1 MKTIALRF
9 ADNYAPKEGTIK
21 LHQEIIDNNG
31 YVWYGKFG
39 NTLSQKNIDLLMSQ
53 PEKKIL
59 LIKSGFPDR
68 YWIYFDEIK
77 KEKPQDVNN
86 IPEYYRYN
94 TDKIK
99 CWFRIIKIERAENN
113 VMSKFIISSS
123 RMPLS
128 EASKHSLNPY
138 FVIETGGDK
147 NEWL

>member
-1 MKTIALRF
+1 MRTIALRF

-21 LHQEIIDNNG
+21 LHQEIINNNG

-39 NTLSQKNIDLLMSQ
+39 NTLFQKNIDLLMSH
-53 PEKKIL
+53 PDRKFF

-68 YWIYFDEIK
+68 YWAYFDEIVK
-77 KEKPQDVNN
+77 DKPKDINN
-86 IPEYYRYN
+86 IPEYYRNN

-99 CWFRIIKIERAENN
+99 CWFKIRKIERTENN

-123 RMPLS
+123 KMPLS

-138 FVIETGGDK
+138 FVIETDGDK
-147 NEWL
+147 NV

>member
-21 LHQEIIDNNG
+21 LHQEIINTNG

-53 PEKKIL
+53 PDRRIL
-59 LIKSGFPDR
+59 LIKSGFPER
-68 YWIYFDEIK
+68 YWAYFEEIK
-77 KEKPQDVNN
+77 KEKPQDVEN
-86 IPEYYRYN
+86 IPEYYREN
-94 TDKIK
+94 TDKIR
-99 CWFRIIKIERAENN
+99 CWFKIKKIDKAENN

-123 RMPLS
+123 KMPLS

-138 FVIETGGDK
+138 FIIETGGDR
-147 NEWL
+147 NE

>member
-1 MKTIALRF
+1 MRTIALRF

-21 LHQEIIDNNG
+21 LHQEVINNNG

-53 PEKKIL
+53 PDRKFL

-68 YWIYFDEIK
+68 YWAYFDEIVK
-77 KEKPQDVNN
+77 DKPKDIDN
-86 IPEYYRYN
+86 IPEYYRNN

-99 CWFRIIKIERAENN
+99 CWFKIRKIERTENN

-123 RMPLS
+123 KMLLS

-138 FVIETGGDK
+138 FVIETDGDK
-147 NEWL
+147 NV

>member
-1 MKTIALRF
+1 MRTIALRF

-21 LHQEIIDNNG
+21 LHQEIINNNG

-53 PEKKIL
+53 PDRKFL

-68 YWIYFDEIK
+68 YWAYFDEIVK
-77 KEKPQDVNN
+77 DKPKDISN
-86 IPEYYRYN
+86 IPEYYRNY

-99 CWFRIIKIERAENN
+99 CWFKIRKIERTENN

-123 RMPLS
+123 KMPLS

-138 FVIETGGDK
+138 FVIETDGDK
-147 NEWL
+147 NV

>member
-1 MKTIALRF
+1 MRTIALRF

-21 LHQEIIDNNG
+21 LHQEIINNNG
-31 YVWYGKFG
+31 YVWFGKFG

-53 PEKKIL
+53 PDRKFL

-68 YWIYFDEIK
+68 S
-77 KEKPQDVNN
+77 N
-86 IPEYYRYN
+86 IPEYYRNN

-99 CWFRIIKIERAENN
+99 CWFKIRKIERTENN

-123 RMPLS
+123 KMPLS

-138 FVIETGGDK
+138 FVIETDGDK
-147 NEWL
+147 NV

>member
-9 ADNYAPKEGTIK
+9 ADNYAPEEGTIK
-21 LHQEIIDNNG
+21 LHQEIINNNG

-53 PEKKIL
+53 PNKKIL

-68 YWIYFDEIK
+68 YWASFEEINRD
-77 KEKPQDVNN
+77 KPLDIDN
-86 IPEYYRYN
+86 IPEYYRNN

-99 CWFRIIKIERAENN
+99 CWFKITKFERAENN
-113 VMSKFIISSS
+113 IMSKFIISSS
-123 RMPLS
+123 KMPLS

-138 FVIETGGDK
+138 FVIETGGDH
-147 NEWL
+147 NE

>member
-21 LHQEIIDNNG
+21 LHQEIINSNG

-53 PEKKIL
+53 PDRKLL

-68 YWIYFDEIK
+68 YWAYFEEIIK
-77 KEKPQDVNN
+77 DKPQDIDN
-86 IPEYYRYN
+86 IPDYYRNN

-99 CWFRIIKIERAENN
+99 CWFKIRKIERAENN

-123 RMPLS
+123 KMPLS

-138 FVIETGGDK
+138 FVIETDGDK
-147 NEWL
+147 NV

>member
-1 MKTIALRF
+1 MRTIALRF

-21 LHQEIIDNNG
+21 LHQEIINNNG
-31 YVWYGKFG
+31 YVWHGKFG

-53 PEKKIL
+53 PDRKFL

-68 YWIYFDEIK
+68 YWAYFDEIVK
-77 KEKPQDVNN
+77 DKPKDINN
-86 IPEYYRYN
+86 IPEYYRNN

-99 CWFRIIKIERAENN
+99 CWFKIRKIERTENN

-123 RMPLS
+123 KMPLS

-138 FVIETGGDK
+138 FVIETDGDK
-147 NEWL
+147 NV

>member
-21 LHQEIIDNNG
+21 FHQEIINNNG

-53 PEKKIL
+53 PDKKIL
-59 LIKSGFPDR
+59 LIKSGFLDR
-68 YWIYFDEIK
+68 YWAYYEEIIK
-77 KEKPQDVNN
+77 DKPQDIEN
-86 IPEYYRYN
+86 IPEYYRNN

-99 CWFRIIKIERAENN
+99 CWFKIIKFERAENN

-123 RMPLS
+123 KMSLS
-128 EASKHSLNPY
+128 EDSKHSLNPY
-138 FVIETGGDK
+138 YYRNV
-147 NEWL
+147 W

>member
-21 LHQEIIDNNG
+21 LHQAIISENG

-53 PEKKIL
+53 PERKIL

-68 YWIYFDEIK
+68 YWAYFEDIK
-77 KEKPQDVNN
+77 KEKPFDNN
-86 IPEYYRYN
+86 TIPEYYRNN
-94 TDKIK
+94 TEKIK
-99 CWFRIIKIERAENN
+99 CWFKIVKFEKSENN

-123 RMPLS
+123 KMPLS

-138 FVIETGGDK
+138 FIIETGGEK
-147 NEWL
+147 NE

>member
-1 MKTIALRF
+1 MRTIALRF

-21 LHQEIIDNNG
+21 LHQEIINNNG

-53 PEKKIL
+53 PDRKFL

-68 YWIYFDEIK
+68 YWAYFDEIVK
-77 KEKPQDVNN
+77 DKPKDISN
-86 IPEYYRYN
+86 IPEYYRNN

-99 CWFRIIKIERAENN
+99 CWFKIRKIERTENN

-123 RMPLS
+123 KMPLF

-138 FVIETGGDK
+138 FVIETDGDK
-147 NEWL
+147 NV

>member
-1 MKTIALRF
+1 MRTIALRF

-21 LHQEIIDNNG
+21 LHQEIINNNG

-53 PEKKIL
+53 PDIKFL

-68 YWIYFDEIK
+68 YWAYFDEIVK
-77 KEKPQDVNN
+77 DKPKDINN
-86 IPEYYRYN
+86 IPEYYRNN

-99 CWFRIIKIERAENN
+99 CWFKIRKIERTENN

-123 RMPLS
+123 KMPLS

-138 FVIETGGDK
+138 FVIETDGDK
-147 NEWL
+147 NV

>member
-21 LHQEIIDNNG
+21 LHQEISEKNG
-31 YVWYGKFG
+31 YVWYSKFG

-53 PEKKIL
+53 PERKSL

-68 YWIYFDEIK
+68 YWAYFDEINR
-77 KEKPQDVNN
+77 ENPQDIEN
-86 IPEYYRYN
+86 IPEYYRNN
-94 TDKIK
+94 TEKVK
-99 CWFRIIKIERAENN
+99 CWFKIIKFERTENN

-123 RMPLS
+123 KMPLS

-138 FVIETGGDK
+138 FVIETGDSR
-147 NEWL
+147 NE

>member
-9 ADNYAPKEGTIK
+9 ADNYAPEEGTIK
-21 LHQEIIDNNG
+21 LHQEIINNNG

-53 PEKKIL
+53 PNKKIL

-68 YWIYFDEIK
+68 YWASFEEINRD
-77 KEKPQDVNN
+77 KPLDIDN
-86 IPEYYRYN
+86 IPEYYRNN

-99 CWFRIIKIERAENN
+99 CWFKITKFERAENN

-123 RMPLS
+123 KMPLS

-138 FVIETGGDK
+138 FVIETGGDH
-147 NEWL
+147 NE

>member
-1 MKTIALRF
+1 MRTIALRF

-21 LHQEIIDNNG
+21 LHQEIINNNG

-53 PEKKIL
+53 PDRKFL

-68 YWIYFDEIK
+68 YWAYFDEIVK
-77 KEKPQDVNN
+77 DKPKDINN
-86 IPEYYRYN
+86 IPEYYRNN

-99 CWFRIIKIERAENN
+99 CWFKIKKIERTENN

-123 RMPLS
+123 KMPLS

-138 FVIETGGDK
+138 FVIETDGDK
-147 NEWL
+147 NV

>member
-21 LHQEIIDNNG
+21 LHQEIINNNG

-53 PEKKIL
+53 PNKKIL

-68 YWIYFDEIK
+68 YWASFEEINRD
-77 KEKPQDVNN
+77 KPLDIDN
-86 IPEYYRYN
+86 IPEYYRNN

-99 CWFRIIKIERAENN
+99 CWFKITKFERAENN

-123 RMPLS
+123 KMPLS

-138 FVIETGGDK
+138 FVIETGGDH
-147 NEWL
+147 NE

>member
-21 LHQEIIDNNG
+21 LHQEVINNNG

-53 PEKKIL
+53 SERKIL
-59 LIKSGFPDR
+59 LIKSGFPER
-68 YWIYFDEIK
+68 YWAYFEKIT
-77 KEKPQDVNN
+77 KEKPYN
-86 IPEYYRYN
+86 IETIPKYYRNN
-94 TDKIK
+94 TEKIK
-99 CWFRIIKIERAENN
+99 CWFKITKIERADNN

-123 RMPLS
+123 KTPLS

-147 NEWL
+147 VE

>member
-1 MKTIALRF
+1 MRTIALRF

-21 LHQEIIDNNG
+21 LHQEIINNNG

-53 PEKKIL
+53 PDRKFL

-68 YWIYFDEIK
+68 YWAYFDEIVRD
-77 KEKPQDVNN
+77 KPKDINN
-86 IPEYYRYN
+86 IPEYYRNN

-99 CWFRIIKIERAENN
+99 CWFKIRKIERTENN

-123 RMPLS
+123 KMPLS

-138 FVIETGGDK
+138 FVIEMDGDK
-147 NEWL
+147 NV

>member
-1 MKTIALRF
+1 MRTIALRF

-21 LHQEIIDNNG
+21 LHQEIINNNG

-53 PEKKIL
+53 PDRKFL

-68 YWIYFDEIK
+68 YWAYFDEIVK
-77 KEKPQDVNN
+77 DKTKDISN
-86 IPEYYRYN
+86 IPEYYRNY

-99 CWFRIIKIERAENN
+99 CWFKIRKIERTENN

-123 RMPLS
+123 KMPLS

-138 FVIETGGDK
+138 FVIETDGDK
-147 NEWL
+147 NV

>member
-1 MKTIALRF
+1 MRTIALRF

-21 LHQEIIDNNG
+21 LYQEIINNNG

-53 PEKKIL
+53 PDRKFL

-68 YWIYFDEIK
+68 YWAYFDEIVK
-77 KEKPQDVNN
+77 DKPKDINN
-86 IPEYYRYN
+86 IPEYYRNN

-99 CWFRIIKIERAENN
+99 CWFKIRKIERTENN

-123 RMPLS
+123 KMPLS

-138 FVIETGGDK
+138 FVIETDGDK
-147 NEWL
+147 NV